1 MSFSCDLRSLP
12 HVTGLRT
19 GPPYLEQR
27 KQEMEEAQA
36 MYDHY
41 IKESLQRGQ
50 VQQVAEEER

>member
-1 MSFSCDLRSLP
+1 MTCDPSP
-12 HVTGLRT
+12 TSQDYGQV
-19 GPPYLEQR
+19 PPYLEQR